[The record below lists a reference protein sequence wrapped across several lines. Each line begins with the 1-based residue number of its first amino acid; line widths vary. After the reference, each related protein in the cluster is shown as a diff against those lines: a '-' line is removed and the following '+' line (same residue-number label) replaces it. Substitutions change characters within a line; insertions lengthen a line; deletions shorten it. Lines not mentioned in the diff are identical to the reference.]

1 LCGLGHQEKE
11 KLNKPTRNLVFD
23 LSETKKEQN
32 KPNKKQS
39 HGKESFSLSNVNL
52 FV

>member
-32 KPNKKQS
+32 KTKQETKS
-39 HGKESFSLSNVNL
+39 RQRELFSFQC
-52 FV
+52 